1 MLTVLPDC
9 SERGFL
15 LVVTLSR
22 IINWMYFVQYSRLCV
37 ILRKVTTSQTNKN
50 FQSNFLLMPHLTQ
63 HVSCFCHNPTLSK
76 LSTSCL
82 CIKHSCTSEEILACW
97 PCEYCGKIDGDRATG
112 HSEMSLILCRELLT
126 TRAILPVSY
135 EMFYSCKSG

>member
-22 IINWMYFVQYSRLCV
+22 VINWMYFVQYSRLCV
-37 ILRKVTTSQTNKN
+37 ILPKVTTSQTNKN

-63 HVSCFCHNPTLSK
+63 HVSCSCRNPTLPK
-76 LSTSCL
+76 LSRCCHCS
-82 CIKHSCTSEEILACW
+82 KHSGTSEKILACW
-97 PCEYCGKIDGDRATG
+97 PRENCGKIDGDRATE
-112 HSEMSLILCRELLT
+112 HSEKSLIVCRGMLT
-126 TRAILPVSY
+126 TRAMLAVSY
-135 EMFYSCKSG
+135 GMFYCCKSG